1 MDQAVQVWREG
12 RAGRIRLHRPK
23 AFNALTLAMLQAIHA
38 AVDAFSAEP
47 DVHFLLIDA
56 PERGFCAGGDVR
68 GIRAGA
74 MAGDRGAARIFFSA
88 EYALNQAIAECRKP
102 VVALVDGV
110 CMGGG
115 IGISVHGSHR
125 IATERAMFAM
135 PETAIGLFPD
145 VGTSF
150 LLPRLPGWL
159 GLYMGLTGARM
170 VGADAVHAGLATHF
184 VQSKN
189 LPALAAAMVQDGVAV
204 IAALAEPL
212 PAFSLAAARP
222 LDRRG
227 VQRPLGSGHRG
238 AAGAGSHKLR
248 AGNAAH
254 AAPEFPQRG
263 ALEFCPAPRRG
274 ASRLA
279 PGPGGGAGAGATR
292 GVPAGICR
300 GRARRPGGQGP
311 RAELAAGAPGG
322 CGPGRDQRAFCRYA
336 SIARYSS
343 TFGSATR

>member
-1 MDQAVQVWREG
+1 MDQAVQAWREG

-23 AFNALTLAMLQAIHA
+23 AFNALTLAMLQTIHA
-38 AVDAFSAEP
+38 AVESLSADP

-68 GIRAGA
+68 SIREGA
-74 MAGDRGAARIFFSA
+74 MAGDRDAARVFFST

-102 VVALVDGV
+102 FVTLVGGV

-159 GLYMGLTGARM
+159 GMYMGLTGARM

-184 VQSKN
+184 VQSKD
-189 LPALAAAMVQDGVAV
+189 LPALTAALVQDGVAV

-222 LDRRG
+222 LID
-227 VQRPLGSGHRG
+227 
-238 AAGAGSHKLR
+238 AAFSAPSVPQIVARLEQDPTSFAQETLRVLRQNSPSAVHWTFALLR
-248 AGNAAH
+248 AGAH
-254 AAPEFPQRG
+254 RDLRQ
-263 ALEFCPAPRRG
+263 ALA
-274 ASRLA
+274 
-279 PGPGGGAGAGATR
+279 
-292 GVPAGICR
+292 
-300 GRARRPGGQGP
+300 
-311 RAELAAGAPGG
+311 AELALAQRVAYLPEFAEGVRAVLVDKDRAPNWQ
-322 CGPGRDQRAFCRYA
+322 P
-336 SIARYSS
+336 ARLEDVDPAAI
-343 TFGSATR
+343 SALFADTPR